1 MATQTATILVT
12 DLVGSTALRADL
24 GEERAESVRRDHDR
38 SLIDAA
44 QANGGTV
51 VKGLGDGV
59 LVMFAGAAEAVAA
72 ATAMQRA
79 VDLHAR
85 NEQLSLAIRVGISAG
100 DVTLEGGD
108 CFGTPVVEA
117 SRLCS
122 AAEGGHIL
130 VAEVVRILAR
140 GRGGHEMTAIGELEL
155 KGLPEPVPTF
165 DVGWDPATG
174 AADLRTR
181 SPYVGRTRERELL
194 AGRLTAARDD
204 TGGLVLIAGE
214 PGIGKTR
221 LAAEVC
227 SSFDGLTVLIGG
239 CHDGDVVPYA
249 PFAEAL
255 TDWERRTPA
264 ASVRASLG
272 TDAAVVAR
280 LAPAILEA
288 VPDAGEPA
296 PIPADAETARLH
308 DAVGQVLVRLGNA
321 GPVALVVEDLHWADD
336 ATVGMLRTLA
346 RVAARTHVLVIGTY
360 RETDLDRRHPFAKAL
375 PELQREVEV
384 TRIALAGLGPDD
396 VQALLERISGH
407 PVPPEFAV
415 RLAAETDG
423 NPFFLRETLLHLA
436 DEGQL
441 RVEDGVWVAAPDA
454 ELSIPAGV
462 RDVIGRR
469 LSRLSPDAN
478 KLLAAGALFEVS
490 FPLTIAAT
498 VTKIDEDDALD
509 AIDEA
514 LAASVVSATDEFDR
528 YSFTHAL
535 FRHTLVEELNPSR
548 QVRMHRAIA
557 EAIEKE
563 LRGAPDPATAAMLAR
578 HYLHSAAMPGAE
590 RGVPYALVV
599 ADAAADRYAR
609 HEELGALRT
618 AAELL
623 EEGDERGI
631 EVQCRTARA
640 GLLAQADPESVLA
653 DVEAAAD
660 QLAASAGVD
669 AAADFVVELVGLA
682 NTLEDIT
689 VSWRL
694 ARLARGWL
702 RDERRDREWA
712 LVRQAELEERDHN
725 DPTTPGIPVDDEE
738 YRELRGV
745 VAALG
750 VERQAGFRYNAPAT
764 GAEARALLGSGSFF
778 GFFTSGEWRAAIAL
792 VGPDVDSFRAQ
803 GLVAMEAFFLAVR
816 SRLETVIGDF
826 DAAAAHLDAA
836 LALLPRIAPESNQYL
851 QVLVVPMLR
860 DVVGGINLGAD
871 IADVLLAASERPDTR
886 WAGLALRLA
895 AARALALDGQNERAR
910 TILDESMP
918 ALDRAGGWA
927 PNAQI
932 ALAYATEIAWILDDA
947 TYVTALERNI
957 REKWL
962 EPDLDYPEVDARW
975 SYALVCALDG
985 RLDDARHW
993 FDEARRVLAE
1003 RESEPLIVGVDVA
1016 ATEVELRFGA
1026 TGDAARFA
1034 ACIGTARRRCA
1045 HSAMAAWLPRLDEL
1059 ETRGVEVFGADARP
1073 SESSSGD

>member
-72 ATAMQRA
+72 GVAMQRA
-79 VDLHAR
+79 VDIQAR
-85 NEQLSLAIRVGISAG
+85 NEQLGLAIRVGISAG
-100 DVTLEGGD
+100 DVSLEDGD

-117 SRLCS
+117 SRLC
-122 AAEGGHIL
+122 ACADGGHIL

-140 GRGGHEMTAIGELEL
+140 GRGGHAMTAVGNLEL

-165 DVGWDPATG
+165 DVDWEPAVG

-181 SPYVGRTRERELL
+181 SPYVGRARERELL
-194 AGRLTAARDD
+194 ARRLTGARDD

-227 SSFDGLTVLIGG
+227 ADFEGLTVLTGG

-255 TDWERRTPA
+255 TDWARRTPA
-264 ASVRASLG
+264 ERARAVLG
-272 TDAAVVAR
+272 ADAAVVAR
-280 LAPAILEA
+280 LAPVISEV
-288 VPDAGEPA
+288 VPDVGQPV

-308 DAVGQVLVRLGNA
+308 DAVGQVLIRFGEA
-321 GPVALVVEDLHWADD
+321 GPLALVVEDLHWADD

-375 PELQREVEV
+375 PELQRDVEV
-384 TRIALAGLGPDD
+384 TRIALDGLGADE
-396 VQALLERISGH
+396 VLALLERISGH
-407 PVPPEFAV
+407 PVPPDFAQ
-415 RLAAETDG
+415 RLAVETDG

-441 RVEDGVWVAAPDA
+441 RVEDGVWVAAPDI

-478 KLLAAGALFEVS
+478 RLLAAGALFEVS
-490 FPLTIAAT
+490 FPMSIAAT
-498 VTKIDEDDALD
+498 VTKIDEDEALD

-514 LAASVVSATDEFDR
+514 LDARILTATGEFDR
-528 YSFTHAL
+528 YAFTHAL

-557 EAIEKE
+557 EAIEKD
-563 LRGAPDPATAAMLAR
+563 LRGEPDAATAATLAR
-578 HYLHSAAMPGAE
+578 HYSHSAAIPGAE
-590 RGVPYALVV
+590 RGVPYALV
-599 ADAAADRYAR
+599 AADDAASRYAR
-609 HEELGALRT
+609 REEFVALQT
-618 AAELL
+618 AADLL
-623 EEGDERGI
+623 EEGDERSV
-631 EVQCRTARA
+631 EVRCRIARA
-640 GLLAQADPESVLA
+640 GVLAQADSESVLT
-653 DVEAAAD
+653 DVETAAE
-660 QLAASAGVD
+660 QLADAEGTD
-669 AAADFVVELVGLA
+669 AAADFVVELLRLA

-694 ARLARGWL
+694 AFLARRWL
-702 RDERRDREWA
+702 RSERRDRQWA
-712 LVRQAELEERDHN
+712 LVRQAELEQRDHN
-725 DPTTPGIPVDDEE
+725 DPATPGIPVDDDE
-738 YRELRGV
+738 YRELRAV
-745 VAALG
+745 VAGLG
-750 VERQAGFRYNAPAT
+750 VEAEDQFRYNGPAT
-764 GAEARALLGSGSFF
+764 GAEARARMSRGSF
-778 GFFTSGEWRAAIAL
+778 GGLFTSGEWRAAIAL
-792 VGPDVDSFRAQ
+792 LGENAGEFRQQ
-803 GLVAMEAFFLAVR
+803 GLVAMEAFLLAIR
-816 SRLETVIGDF
+816 SRIETVVGDF
-826 DAAAAHLDAA
+826 DAAGEDLDAA

-860 DVVGGINLGAD
+860 DVVGGLEPDAGV
-871 IADVLLAASERPDTR
+871 ADVLLAASERPATR

-895 AARALALDGQNERAR
+895 AARGLAMDGQHERAR
-910 TILDESMP
+910 PILDE
-918 ALDRAGGWA
+918 ALAPLERAGGWA

-932 ALAYATEIAWILDDA
+932 ALAYAVEIAWILGDA
-947 TYVTALERNI
+947 AYVAVLEKNV

-962 EPDLDYPEVDARW
+962 DPDLDYPEVDARW
-975 SYALVCALDG
+975 SYALICALDG
-985 RLDDARHW
+985 RADDARHW
-993 FDEARRVLAE
+993 FAEARRVLAE
-1003 RESEPLIVGVDVA
+1003 RQSEPLIVGVDVA
-1016 ATEVELRFGA
+1016 AAEVELRFGA
-1026 TGDAARFA
+1026 TGDGDAAQLA
-1034 ACIGTARRRCA
+1034 ACIADARSRCT
-1045 HSAMAAWLPRLDEL
+1045 HPAMSAWLPRLDQL
-1059 ETRGVEVFGADARP
+1059 EARSVEVFGA
-1073 SESSSGD
+1073 

>member
-1 MATQTATILVT
+1 MATQTATILVS
-12 DLVGSTALRADL
+12 DLVGSTELRSHL
-24 GEERAESVRRDHDR
+24 GEERAEVVRREHDR

-44 QANGGTV
+44 EANGGTV

-72 ATAMQRA
+72 GVAMQRA

-85 NEQLSLAIRVGISAG
+85 NERLELAIRVGISAG
-100 DVTLEGGD
+100 DVTLEDGD

-117 SRLCS
+117 SRLCG

-140 GRGGHEMTAIGELEL
+140 GRGGHEMTPVGELEL
-155 KGLPEPVPTF
+155 KGLAEAVPTF
-165 DVGWDPATG
+165 DVAWEPAVG

-181 SPYVGRTRERELL
+181 SPYVGRTKERELL
-194 AGRLTAARDD
+194 AGRVTAARDD
-204 TGGLVLIAGE
+204 VGGVVLVAGE

-221 LAAEVC
+221 LVAEVC
-227 SSFDGLTVLIGG
+227 AQFDGLTMLIGG

-249 PFAEAL
+249 PFAEAI
-255 TDWERRTPA
+255 TDWARRTPA
-264 ASVRASLG
+264 ASVRSVLG
-272 TDAAVVAR
+272 ADAAVVAR
-280 LAPAILEA
+280 LAPAIREI
-288 VPDAGEPA
+288 VPDAGEPH
-296 PIPADAETARLH
+296 PVPADAETARLH
-308 DAVGQVLVRLGNA
+308 DAVGQIVTRLGDA

-346 RVAARTHVLVIGTY
+346 RVATRTHVLVIGTY

-384 TRIALAGLGPDD
+384 TRIALDGLGTAD
-396 VQALLERISGH
+396 VQAMLERISGH
-407 PVPPEFAV
+407 AVPSEFAE

-490 FPLTIAAT
+490 FPLAIAAI
-498 VTKIDEDDALD
+498 VTKTDEDEALD

-514 LAASVVSATDEFDR
+514 LDARIVSATDEFDR
-528 YSFTHAL
+528 YAFTHAL

-563 LRGAPDPATAAMLAR
+563 MRGAPGPAMAATLAR
-578 HYLHSAAMPGAE
+578 HYLHSAAIPGAE
-590 RGVPYALVV
+590 RGVPYALAV
-599 ADAAADRYAR
+599 ADDAASRYAR
-609 HEELGALRT
+609 HEELAALRT

-623 EEGDERGI
+623 EEGDERGV
-631 EVQCRTARA
+631 EVQCRIAQA
-640 GLLAQADPESVLA
+640 GLLAQANPETLLA
-653 DVEAAAD
+653 D
-660 QLAASAGVD
+660 AASATDGIAAIQGAD
-669 AAADFVVELVGLA
+669 AAADFASELLRLA
-682 NTLEDIT
+682 NSLEDIT

-694 ARLARGWL
+694 AGLTRRWL
-702 RDERRDREWA
+702 RDERRDLAWA
-712 LVRQAELEERDHN
+712 LVRQAELGERDHF
-725 DPTTPGIPVDDEE
+725 DPATPGIPVDDDE
-738 YRELRGV
+738 YRELRAVLAGLP
-745 VAALG
+745 AEQRAGFLCDAPASG
-750 VERQAGFRYNAPAT
+750 VEARGRLGDRTFAGV
-764 GAEARALLGSGSFF
+764 F
-778 GFFTSGEWRAAIAL
+778 GSGEWRAGIEMLDEAATTN
-792 VGPDVDSFRAQ
+792 REQ
-803 GLVAMEAFFLAVR
+803 GLIAMEAYMLAMR
-816 SRLETVIGDF
+816 SRLETVVGDF
-826 DAAAAHLDAA
+826 DAAAEHLDAA
-836 LALLPRIAPESNQYL
+836 MALLPRIAPGSNQWL
-851 QVLVVPMLR
+851 QVVVVPMLR
-860 DVVGGINLGAD
+860 DVVGGVDLGVE
-871 IADVLLAASERPDTR
+871 IADVLLAASEQPDTR

-895 AARALALDGQNERAR
+895 AGRGLVLGGFDDRAR
-910 TILDESMP
+910 VILDDALP
-918 ALDRAGGWA
+918 ALDRAGAWA

-932 ALAYATEIAWILDDA
+932 ALSYAVEIAWHLGD
-947 TYVTALERNI
+947 TGYVSALERNV

-985 RLDDARHW
+985 RPEDARHW
-993 FDEARRVLAE
+993 FDEARRVLTE
-1003 RESEPLIVGVDVA
+1003 RESEPLIVGVEYHA
-1016 ATEVELRFGA
+1016 AEVELRFGA
-1026 TGDAARFA
+1026 DGDSGRFA
-1034 ACIGTARRRCA
+1034 HAIAEARRRCV
-1045 HSAMAAWLPRLDEL
+1045 HPAMAAWLPRLDEL
-1059 ETRGVEVFGADARP
+1059 EAQGAGASP
-1073 SESSSGD
+1073 T

>member
-1 MATQTATILVT
+1 MPTQTATILVT

-24 GEERAESVRRDHDR
+24 GEERAESMRRDHDR
-38 SLIDAA
+38 SLADAA

-72 ATAMQRA
+72 AVAMQRA

-85 NEQLSLAIRVGISAG
+85 NEQLGLAIRVGISAG
-100 DVTLEGGD
+100 DVTLDDGD

-117 SRLCS
+117 SRLCA

-140 GRGGHEMTAIGELEL
+140 GRGGHEMTAVGDLEL

-165 DVGWDPATG
+165 DVGWEPAAG

-181 SPYVGRTRERELL
+181 SPYVGRTRERALL

-227 SSFDGLTVLIGG
+227 SQFEGLTVLIGG

-255 TDWERRTPA
+255 TDWVRRTPA
-264 ASVRASLG
+264 ASVRASLSA
-272 TDAAVVAR
+272 DAAVVAR
-280 LAPAILEA
+280 LAPAITEA
-288 VPDAGEPA
+288 VPDAGEPI
-296 PIPADAETARLH
+296 PITADAETARLH
-308 DAVGQVLVRLGNA
+308 DAVGQVLIRLGDA

-384 TRIALAGLGPDD
+384 TRIALDGLGPDD

-407 PVPPEFAV
+407 PVPPEFAQ

-441 RVEDGVWVAAPDA
+441 RVEDGVWVAALGA

-490 FPLTIAAT
+490 FPLSIAAI
-498 VTKIDEDDALD
+498 VTKIDEDGALD

-514 LAASVVSATDEFDR
+514 LAASVVTATDQFDR
-528 YSFTHAL
+528 YAFTHAL

-563 LRGAPDPATAAMLAR
+563 LRGAPDAATAATLCR
-578 HYLHSAAMPGAE
+578 HYLHSAAIPGAE

-599 ADAAADRYAR
+599 AADAAGRYAR
-609 HEELGALRT
+609 HEQLAALRT

-623 EEGDERGI
+623 EDGDDRI
-631 EVQCRTARA
+631 VEVRCRMAQA

-653 DVEAAAD
+653 DVDAAAD
-660 QLAASAGVD
+660 QLASSEGVD
-669 AAADFVVELVGLA
+669 AAADFVVELLDLA

-694 ARLARGWL
+694 AQLARRWL
-702 RDERRDREWA
+702 RDERRDRQWA

-725 DPTTPGIPVDDEE
+725 DPATPGIPVDDEE
-738 YRELRGV
+738 YRELRAV
-745 VAALG
+745 VASLG
-750 VERQAGFRYNAPAT
+750 VEGEEGFRYNSPAT
-764 GAEARALLGSGSFF
+764 GAEARERMGSGSIA
-778 GFFTSGEWRAAIAL
+778 GLFTSGDWRAAIAIL
-792 VGPDVDSFRAQ
+792 GESVDRYREQ
-803 GLVAMEAFFLAVR
+803 GLVAMEAFLMAIR
-816 SRLETVIGDF
+816 SRLETVVGDF
-826 DAAAAHLDAA
+826 DAAADHLDAA
-836 LALLPRIAPESNQYL
+836 LALLPRIVPESNQYL

-860 DVVGGINLGAD
+860 DVVGGINLGTD

-895 AARALALDGQNERAR
+895 AARGLALDGQDERAR
-910 TILDESMP
+910 SILDESMP

-932 ALAYATEIAWILDDA
+932 ALAYAVEIAWMLDDA
-947 TYVTALERNI
+947 TYVPALERNI

-962 EPDLDYPEVDARW
+962 DPDLDYPEVDARW

-985 RLDDARHW
+985 RLTDARHW
-993 FDEARRVLAE
+993 FEEARRVLAE

-1016 ATEVELRFGA
+1016 AAEVELRFGP
-1026 TGDAARFA
+1026 TGDAAQFA
-1034 ACIGTARRRCA
+1034 SCIDGARARCT
-1045 HSAMAAWLPRLDEL
+1045 HPAMVAWLPRLDAL
-1059 ETRGVEVFGADARP
+1059 EARGIERFGA
-1073 SESSSGD
+1073 

>member
-1 MATQTATILVT
+1 MAGTGAHHHERITDESMATQTATILVT

-24 GEERAESVRRDHDR
+24 GEERAESMRRDHDR

-44 QANGGTV
+44 HANGGTV

-72 ATAMQRA
+72 AVAMQRA

-85 NEQLSLAIRVGISAG
+85 NEQLGLAIRVGISAG
-100 DVTLEGGD
+100 DVSLEDGD

-117 SRLCS
+117 SRLCA

-140 GRGGHEMTAIGELEL
+140 GRGGHEMTAIGNLDL

-165 DVGWDPATG
+165 DVGWEPAAG

-221 LAAEVC
+221 LTAEVC
-227 SSFDGLTVLIGG
+227 SAFNGLTVLIGG

-255 TDWERRTPA
+255 TDWARRTPA

-272 TDAAVVAR
+272 ADAAVVAR
-280 LAPAILEA
+280 LAPAISAA
-288 VPDAGEPA
+288 VPDAGEPV
-296 PIPADAETARLH
+296 PISADAETARLH
-308 DAVGQVLVRLGNA
+308 DAVGQVLTRLGEA

-384 TRIALAGLGPDD
+384 TRIALDGLGPDD

-407 PVPPEFAV
+407 PVPPEFAR

-436 DEGQL
+436 DEGLL

-514 LAASVVSATDEFDR
+514 LAASVVAATDEFDR

-535 FRHTLVEELNPSR
+535 FRHALVEELNPSR
-548 QVRMHRAIA
+548 QVRASGHR
-557 EAIEKE
+557 
-563 LRGAPDPATAAMLAR
+563 RGHR
-578 HYLHSAAMPGAE
+578 E
-590 RGVPYALVV
+590 R
-599 ADAAADRYAR
+599 
-609 HEELGALRT
+609 
-618 AAELL
+618 
-623 EEGDERGI
+623 
-631 EVQCRTARA
+631 
-640 GLLAQADPESVLA
+640 
-653 DVEAAAD
+653 
-660 QLAASAGVD
+660 
-669 AAADFVVELVGLA
+669 
-682 NTLEDIT
+682 
-689 VSWRL
+689 
-694 ARLARGWL
+694 
-702 RDERRDREWA
+702 
-712 LVRQAELEERDHN
+712 
-725 DPTTPGIPVDDEE
+725 
-738 YRELRGV
+738 
-745 VAALG
+745 
-750 VERQAGFRYNAPAT
+750 
-764 GAEARALLGSGSFF
+764 
-778 GFFTSGEWRAAIAL
+778 TS
-792 VGPDVDSFRAQ
+792 
-803 GLVAMEAFFLAVR
+803 
-816 SRLETVIGDF
+816 
-826 DAAAAHLDAA
+826 
-836 LALLPRIAPESNQYL
+836 
-851 QVLVVPMLR
+851 
-860 DVVGGINLGAD
+860 
-871 IADVLLAASERPDTR
+871 
-886 WAGLALRLA
+886 
-895 AARALALDGQNERAR
+895 
-910 TILDESMP
+910 
-918 ALDRAGGWA
+918 
-927 PNAQI
+927 
-932 ALAYATEIAWILDDA
+932 
-947 TYVTALERNI
+947 
-957 REKWL
+957 
-962 EPDLDYPEVDARW
+962 
-975 SYALVCALDG
+975 
-985 RLDDARHW
+985 
-993 FDEARRVLAE
+993 
-1003 RESEPLIVGVDVA
+1003 
-1016 ATEVELRFGA
+1016 
-1026 TGDAARFA
+1026 
-1034 ACIGTARRRCA
+1034 RCA
-1045 HSAMAAWLPRLDEL
+1045 
-1059 ETRGVEVFGADARP
+1059 
-1073 SESSSGD
+1073 